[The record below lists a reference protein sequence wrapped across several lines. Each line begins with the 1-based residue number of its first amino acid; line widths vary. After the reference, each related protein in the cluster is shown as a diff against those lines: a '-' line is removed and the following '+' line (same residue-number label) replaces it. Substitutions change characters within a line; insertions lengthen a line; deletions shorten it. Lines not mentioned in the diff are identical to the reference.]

1 MNSPKTTTNMS
12 STSAQKPTRFWN
24 KVKSST
30 KSFSTSFA
38 QLSIKQERDGDTPT
52 STVIHKALVKY
63 YTHREPFEGFPDWLG
78 HKEELPDEQ
87 KVLRKQKLHTHDPR
101 STAQQLSTKSSSHT
115 EPVSR
120 TAPSQRVTAGTDFR
134 GIYKSTASARVSHS
148 ASAPPSAV
156 VQDGR
161 DAAVPAPTQRTSSML
176 MRERLKRK

>member
-1 MNSPKTTTNMS
+1 MS
-12 STSAQKPTRFWN
+12 STTSQKPTRFWN

-52 STVIHKALVKY
+52 STVIHKALVKF

-87 KVLRKQKLHTHDPR
+87 KVLRKQKQHRHDPR
-101 STAQQLSTKSSSHT
+101 GTLQQQSANGSSHT
-115 EPVSR
+115 ESVPQ
-120 TAPSQRVTAGTDFR
+120 TTPSQRITAGTDFR
-134 GIYKSTASARVSHS
+134 GIYKGVTSARVSHS
-148 ASAPPSAV
+148 ASAPPSTV

-161 DAAVPAPTQRTSSML
+161 DAPIPAPTQRTSSML